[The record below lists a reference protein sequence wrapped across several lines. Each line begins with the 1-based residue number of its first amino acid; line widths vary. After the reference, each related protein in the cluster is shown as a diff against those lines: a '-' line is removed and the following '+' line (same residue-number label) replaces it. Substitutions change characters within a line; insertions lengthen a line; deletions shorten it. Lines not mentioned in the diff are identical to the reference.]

1 MDGTFKTILTV
12 FCQLYTLHAL
22 VCGENLRIL
31 PLVYLLLTGK
41 SEEIYRCLFEE
52 LVDFTAES
60 NITLQPS
67 VIITDFELASINA
80 SCQVFP
86 DIDAFS
92 ICASLAGKRF
102 SHVDLQLDMND
113 TISYLPPL
121 FPPQLW
127 STYDLNERQILRTQ
141 NNVEAW
147 HQHWEILVGQSHA
160 GVYTIIEELQK
171 ERQNVD
177 LQVECIARG
186 EP

>member
-52 LVDFTAES
+52 LVDFAAES

-86 DIDAFS
+86 DIDNKGCFFHLCQSGWRKIQSCGLATRYGNDEHFS
-92 ICASLAGKRF
+92 L
-102 SHVDLQLDMND
+102 M
-113 TISYLPPL
+113 
-121 FPPQLW
+121 
-127 STYDLNERQILRTQ
+127 LR
-141 NNVEAW
+141 
-147 HQHWEILVGQSHA
+147 H
-160 GVYTIIEELQK
+160 
-171 ERQNVD
+171 
-177 LQVECIARG
+177 
-186 EP
+186 